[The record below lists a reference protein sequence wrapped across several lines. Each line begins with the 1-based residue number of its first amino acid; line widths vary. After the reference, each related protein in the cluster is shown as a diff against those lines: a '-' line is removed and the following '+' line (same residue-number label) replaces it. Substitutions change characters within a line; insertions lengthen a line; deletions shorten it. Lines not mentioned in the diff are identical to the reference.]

1 MINKIDE
8 YFRKFMN
15 QLVYVNLLESND
27 YIDKDIPLPVLEK
40 DLLDGVKNNDFV
52 KNFDL
57 ELIIKGM
64 IYNIAYD
71 RSFKYC
77 VNYTDIMYNIFP
89 DIEKSIISMGVEK
102 ISNPKEAVIYF
113 RTNDILKSDIA
124 DNAYYY
130 AYCLRLMALEDEF
143 NSSIFIEEAF
153 RVLNE
158 NVLNFPDF
166 FLNYVELANLELL
179 NHNYIKAYDYL
190 KNTHKMATSPN
201 DYDEKRVLIVINEV
215 ERLMEDIKPLRDLDF
230 ATTLINSK
238 PQKALEIFQ
247 ELEKTSRIVYLMGKC
262 YLNLNDLDKAIE
274 YFEKAES
281 MGFDHVDLYNDMSV
295 AYFNDY
301 DFEKSIQVLNRGLKI
316 HKDNEIL
323 LYNKAVIELNSNRV
337 EKAKDTLSTLVS
349 YDDVHEDIFNMA
361 MQLLQKIEEDN

>member
-1 MINKIDE
+1 
-8 YFRKFMN
+8 
-15 QLVYVNLLESND
+15 
-27 YIDKDIPLPVLEK
+27 
-40 DLLDGVKNNDFV
+40 
-52 KNFDL
+52 
-57 ELIIKGM
+57 
-64 IYNIAYD
+64 
-71 RSFKYC
+71 
-77 VNYTDIMYNIFP
+77 
-89 DIEKSIISMGVEK
+89 
-102 ISNPKEAVIYF
+102 
-113 RTNDILKSDIA
+113 
-124 DNAYYY
+124 
-130 AYCLRLMALEDEF
+130 
-143 NSSIFIEEAF
+143 
-153 RVLNE
+153 
-158 NVLNFPDF
+158 
-166 FLNYVELANLELL
+166 
-179 NHNYIKAYDYL
+179 
-190 KNTHKMATSPN
+190 MATSTN

-238 PQKALEIFQ
+238 PQKALEIFR

-337 EKAKDTLSTLVS
+337 AKAKDTLSTLVS

>member
-1 MINKIDE
+1 
-8 YFRKFMN
+8 
-15 QLVYVNLLESND
+15 
-27 YIDKDIPLPVLEK
+27 
-40 DLLDGVKNNDFV
+40 
-52 KNFDL
+52 
-57 ELIIKGM
+57 
-64 IYNIAYD
+64 
-71 RSFKYC
+71 
-77 VNYTDIMYNIFP
+77 
-89 DIEKSIISMGVEK
+89 
-102 ISNPKEAVIYF
+102 
-113 RTNDILKSDIA
+113 
-124 DNAYYY
+124 
-130 AYCLRLMALEDEF
+130 MALEDEF
-143 NSSIFIEEAF
+143 NYSIFIEEAF

-158 NVLNFPDF
+158 NVANFPDF

-238 PQKALEIFQ
+238 PQKALEIFH

-262 YLNLNDLDKAIE
+262 YLNLNDLNTAIE
-274 YFEKAES
+274 YFEKAEN

>member
-1 MINKIDE
+1 
-8 YFRKFMN
+8 
-15 QLVYVNLLESND
+15 
-27 YIDKDIPLPVLEK
+27 
-40 DLLDGVKNNDFV
+40 
-52 KNFDL
+52 
-57 ELIIKGM
+57 
-64 IYNIAYD
+64 
-71 RSFKYC
+71 
-77 VNYTDIMYNIFP
+77 MYNIFP

-102 ISNPKEAVIYF
+102 ISDPKQAVIYF

-158 NVLNFPDF
+158 NVANFPDF

-190 KNTHKMATSPN
+190 KNTHKMATCPN

-215 ERLMEDIKPLRDLDF
+215 ERLMEDIKPLRDLVF
-230 ATTLINSK
+230 SSTLINSK

-262 YLNLNDLDKAIE
+262 YLNLNDLNKAIE
-274 YFEKAES
+274 YFEKAEN

-337 EKAKDTLSTLVS
+337 AKAQDTLSTLVS

>member
-1 MINKIDE
+1 
-8 YFRKFMN
+8 
-15 QLVYVNLLESND
+15 
-27 YIDKDIPLPVLEK
+27 
-40 DLLDGVKNNDFV
+40 
-52 KNFDL
+52 
-57 ELIIKGM
+57 
-64 IYNIAYD
+64 
-71 RSFKYC
+71 
-77 VNYTDIMYNIFP
+77 
-89 DIEKSIISMGVEK
+89 
-102 ISNPKEAVIYF
+102 
-113 RTNDILKSDIA
+113 
-124 DNAYYY
+124 
-130 AYCLRLMALEDEF
+130 
-143 NSSIFIEEAF
+143 
-153 RVLNE
+153 
-158 NVLNFPDF
+158 
-166 FLNYVELANLELL
+166 
-179 NHNYIKAYDYL
+179 
-190 KNTHKMATSPN
+190 MATSPN

-262 YLNLNDLDKAIE
+262 YLNLNDLNTAIE
-274 YFEKAES
+274 YFEKAEN

-337 EKAKDTLSTLVS
+337 AKAKDTLSTLVS

>member
-8 YFRKFMN
+8 YFSKFMN

-27 YIDKDIPLPVLEK
+27 YIDKDIPLP
-40 DLLDGVKNNDFV
+40 DFV

-71 RSFKYC
+71 RTFKYC
-77 VNYTDIMYNIFP
+77 VNYTDIMYNVFP

-113 RTNDILKSDIA
+113 RTNDILKSDIP

-158 NVLNFPDF
+158 NVANYPDF

-190 KNTHKMATSPN
+190 KNTHKMATLPN

-215 ERLMEDIKPLRDLDF
+215 ERLMDDIKPLRDLDF

-238 PQKALEIFQ
+238 PQKALEIF
-247 ELEKTSRIVYLMGKC
+247 
-262 YLNLNDLDKAIE
+262 E
-274 YFEKAES
+274 YFEKSEN

-301 DFEKSIQVLNRGLKI
+301 DFDKSIQVLNRGLKI
-316 HKDNEIL
+316 HTDNEIL
-323 LYNKAVIELNSNRV
+323 LYNKAVIELNCNRV
-337 EKAKDTLSTLVS
+337 EQAQDTLSTLVS

>member
-8 YFRKFMN
+8 YFSKFMN

-71 RSFKYC
+71 RTFKYC
-77 VNYTDIMYNIFP
+77 VNYTDIMYNVFP
-89 DIEKSIISMGVEK
+89 EIEKSIISMGVEK

-113 RTNDILKSDIA
+113 RTNDILKSDIP

-158 NVLNFPDF
+158 NVANYPDF

-179 NHNYIKAYDYL
+179 NHNYIK
-190 KNTHKMATSPN
+190 
-201 DYDEKRVLIVINEV
+201 VI
-215 ERLMEDIKPLRDLDF
+215 
-230 ATTLINSK
+230 
-238 PQKALEIFQ
+238 
-247 ELEKTSRIVYLMGKC
+247 
-262 YLNLNDLDKAIE
+262 
-274 YFEKAES
+274 
-281 MGFDHVDLYNDMSV
+281 
-295 AYFNDY
+295 
-301 DFEKSIQVLNRGLKI
+301 
-316 HKDNEIL
+316 
-323 LYNKAVIELNSNRV
+323 
-337 EKAKDTLSTLVS
+337 
-349 YDDVHEDIFNMA
+349 
-361 MQLLQKIEEDN
+361 